1 MQKINNMKELDKTI
15 KELHTFQKWRRGANT
30 QMPDPKDV
38 GKTLDNAIKILRKV
52 KKGEIN
58 LEN

>member
-1 MQKINNMKELDKTI
+1 MEELDKTI

>member
-15 KELHTFQKWRRGANT
+15 KELHTFQKWRRGAKT
-30 QMPDPKDV
+30 QMPNPKEL

-52 KKGEIN
+52 KKSEIN